1 VTQIIPPHEIRTPG
15 REDPGIEP
23 TRRIPEWIRV
33 RVHEGEN
40 FKQLRQ
46 LVQERRLHTVCQ
58 EAHCPNIFDCWNR
71 RTATFMILG
80 DVCTRACRFCAVTS
94 GRPTE
99 LDIGEPLRVAE
110 SVADLGLRHAV
121 ITSVDRDDLRDG
133 GAEIFARTIRAI
145 RRRSPGT
152 SIEVLTPDFQGD
164 RDAIRV
170 VVEARPDIFNHNT
183 ETVPR
188 LYARIRP
195 RAVYAN
201 SLGLLAYVKELAP
214 QMVTKSGVMVGL
226 SETHEELLDVF
237 RNMRS
242 HHIDVLTV
250 GQYLRP
256 SKKHAEV
263 VRYYR
268 PEEFQELKR
277 SAVGMGFAHVES
289 GPLVRSSYHAD
300 GQADLVRAL
309 TRSVARTGIDDS
321 P

>member
-1 VTQIIPPHEIRTPG
+1 MTIQPVKPS
-15 REDPGIEP
+15 
-23 TRRIPEWIRV
+23 RRIPEWIKV
-33 RVHEGEN
+33 RVHEGEDYREL
-40 FKQLRQ
+40 KE
-46 LVQERRLHTVCQ
+46 LVRSQRLHTVCE
-58 EAHCPNIFDCWNR
+58 EAHCPNIYDCWSR

-99 LDIGEPLRVAE
+99 LDIGEPIRVAE
-110 SVADLGLRHAV
+110 SIAQLGLRHAV

-145 RRRSPGT
+145 RRRSPDT
-152 SIEVLTPDFQGD
+152 SVEVLTPDFQGD
-164 RDAIRV
+164 REAIRT

-195 RAVYAN
+195 KAVYAN
-201 SLGLLAYVKELAP
+201 SLALLRYVKELAP

-226 SETHEELLDVF
+226 GEETEELLQVF
-237 RNMRS
+237 RNMREHS
-242 HHIDVLTV
+242 IDVLTI

-256 SKKHAEV
+256 SAKHAEV
-263 VRYYR
+263 VRYYL
-268 PEEFQELKR
+268 PEEFRELKR
-277 SAVGMGFAHVES
+277 AAEAMGFAHVES

-300 GQADLVRAL
+300 EQIPAGRKGLLA
-309 TRSVARTGIDDS
+309 G
-321 P
+321 

>member
-1 VTQIIPPHEIRTPG
+1 MTQPLQPG
-15 REDPGIEP
+15 
-23 TRRIPEWIRV
+23 RRIPEWIKV
-33 RVHEGEN
+33 RVHEGEDYRDL
-40 FKQLRQ
+40 KA
-46 LVQERRLHTVCQ
+46 LVRSRRLHTVCE
-58 EAHCPNIFDCWNR
+58 EAHCPNIFDCWSR

-110 SVADLGLRHAV
+110 SIAELGLRHAV
-121 ITSVDRDDLRDG
+121 ITSVDRDDLKDG
-133 GAEIFARTIRAI
+133 GAEIFARTIRAV

-164 RDAIRV
+164 RDAIRT

-188 LYARIRP
+188 LYPAIRP
-195 RAVYAN
+195 KAVYEN
-201 SLGLLAYVKELAP
+201 SLALLRYVKELAP

-226 SETHEELLDVF
+226 GETREELLEVF
-237 RNMRS
+237 QNMRR
-242 HHIDVLTV
+242 HAIEVLTV

-263 VRYYR
+263 VRFYR
-268 PEEFQELKR
+268 PEEFTELKE
-277 SAVGMGFAHVES
+277 AAQAMGFAHVES

-300 GQADLVRAL
+300 EQIPAG
-309 TRSVARTGIDDS
+309 RTSLLAG
-321 P
+321 

>member
-1 VTQIIPPHEIRTPG
+1 MALDQPLT
-15 REDPGIEP
+15 P
-23 TRRIPEWIRV
+23 TRKIPEWIKV
-33 RVHEGEN
+33 RVHEGEDY
-40 FKQLRQ
+40 RQ
-46 LVQERRLHTVCQ
+46 LKDLVRNRRLHTVCE
-58 EAHCPNIFDCWNR
+58 EAHCPNIYDCWSR

-110 SVADLGLRHAV
+110 SIADLGLRHAV
-121 ITSVDRDDLRDG
+121 VTSVDRDDLRDG

-164 RDAIRV
+164 RDAIRT

-188 LYARIRP
+188 LYPSIRP
-195 RAVYAN
+195 KAVYEN
-201 SLGLLAYVKELAP
+201 SLGLLRYVKELAP

-226 SETHEELLDVF
+226 GETRDELLDVF
-237 RNMRS
+237 RNMRAHS
-242 HHIDVLTV
+242 IDVLTV

-256 SKKHAEV
+256 TRRHAEV
-263 VRYYR
+263 VRYYP
-268 PEEFQELKR
+268 PEEFRDLKEAAL
-277 SAVGMGFAHVES
+277 SMGFAHVES

-300 GQADLVRAL
+300 EQIP
-309 TRSVARTGIDDS
+309 TGRQGLLAG
-321 P
+321 

>member
-1 VTQIIPPHEIRTPG
+1 MTQTIQPG
-15 REDPGIEP
+15 
-23 TRRIPEWIRV
+23 RRIPEWIRV
-33 RVHEGEN
+33 RVHEGEHYREL
-40 FKQLRQ
+40 KR
-46 LVQERRLHTVCQ
+46 LVRERRLHTVCE

-110 SVADLGLRHAV
+110 SVAELGLRHAV

-133 GAEIFARTIRAI
+133 GSEIFARTIRAI

-164 RDAIRV
+164 RAAIRT
-170 VVEARPDIFNHNT
+170 VVEAGPDIFNHNT

-201 SLGLLAYVKELAP
+201 SLALLAHVKELAP
-214 QMVTKSGVMVGL
+214 RMVTKSGVMVGL
-226 SETHEELLDVF
+226 GEEPEELLQVF
-237 RNMRS
+237 RDMRE
-242 HHIDVLTV
+242 HRIDVLTV

-256 SKKHAEV
+256 SPKHAEV

-268 PEEFQELKR
+268 PEEFDELR
-277 SAVGMGFAHVES
+277 REAVAMGF
-289 GPLVRSSYHAD
+289 
-300 GQADLVRAL
+300 
-309 TRSVARTGIDDS
+309 
-321 P
+321 